1 MIARNLQVDI
11 DDVEPGM
18 VLSAT
23 LSDAHGGVLLP
34 AGVELTESMLTSLR
48 RRGVEAVTVINDKV
62 SDEELAAER
71 QRLQER
77 LDRLFRKNGA
87 VGANGVLR
95 ESIMKYRLGD
105 GK

>member
-34 AGVELTESMLTSLR
+34 AGVELTESILTSLR
-48 RRGVEAVTVINDKV
+48 RRGIEEVTVINDKI
-62 SDEELAAER
+62 SDAELAAER

-77 LDRLFRKNGA
+77 LDRLFRKSSTA
-87 VGANGVLR
+87 GANKALQ
-95 ESIMKYRLGD
+95 ESIMRYRLGD